1 MVLSL
6 ECPGMGNLSGS
17 KDGIAWTQIE
27 SLFTNLQKVLTFN
40 GVKPLF
46 LLIVEVTRGA
56 ALFFIKIL
64 YDEKTTVGILR
75 CNL

>member
-6 ECPGMGNLSGS
+6 KCPGMGYLSRS
-17 KDGIAWTQIE
+17 KDGIAWTQFE
-27 SLFTNLQKVLTFN
+27 SLFTDLQKVLTFD

-56 ALFFIKIL
+56 TFFFIKIF